1 MHLAVDRA
9 DSGSSN
15 ERRHDADEQFR
26 NIVWEFCQSFNFFFF
41 WFGGLQVL
49 LCGVLVWFSFF

>member
-26 NIVWEFCQSFNFFFF
+26 NIVWEFCQSFNFFFLVR
-41 WFGGLQVL
+41 WVAGVALWCFG
-49 LCGVLVWFSFF
+49 LV